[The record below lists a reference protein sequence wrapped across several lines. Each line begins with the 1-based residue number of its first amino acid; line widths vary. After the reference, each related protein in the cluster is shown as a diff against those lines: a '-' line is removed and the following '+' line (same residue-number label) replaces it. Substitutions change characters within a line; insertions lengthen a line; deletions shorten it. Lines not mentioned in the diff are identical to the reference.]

1 MTVEMLESQGTKLEM
16 DTGSGIAKTITAMT
30 LSNPTVLTSVAH
42 GLSNGDVV
50 VAASF
55 DGADAADING
65 KSFVVQFVTD
75 DTFAIDLDS
84 TDLTI
89 DDNTDTAT
97 MTPQSYTEIC
107 SITDW
112 DIAGDT
118 HNMIDYTALGSTRA
132 EEKPG
137 IPRGS
142 ALTFSVNWTSDDTG
156 LLAAETARA
165 ARTLKTFKLTYSD
178 DAVHTFTGYVIG
190 INDSG
195 GGDDKVNG
203 TITIHRVGALTLS

>member
-16 DTGSGIAKTITAMT
+16 DTGSGSAKTITAMT

-50 VAASF
+50 TAALF

-65 KSFVVQFVTD
+65 NSYVVQFVTD

-97 MTPQSYTEIC
+97 MTPQSYTELC
-107 SITDW
+107 SITDF
-112 DIAGDT
+112 DIVGDT
-118 HNMIDYTALGSTRA
+118 HNMIPFTALGSTRA

-137 IPRGS
+137 IPRG
-142 ALTFSVNWTSDDTG
+142 APLTYSVNWTSGDAG
-156 LLAAETARA
+156 LLAAEAARA
-165 ARTLKTFKLTYSD
+165 ARTLKTFKQTYSD
-178 DAVHTFTGYVIG
+178 GAVHTYTGYVIG

-195 GGDDKVNG
+195 SEDDKVNG
-203 TITIHRVGALTLS
+203 TITIHRTGALTLS

>member
-1 MTVEMLESQGTKLEM
+1 MAVDMLESQGTKLEM
-16 DTGSGIAKTITAMT
+16 NSGSGSAKTITAMT

-50 VAASF
+50 VAALF

-65 KSFVVQFVTD
+65 NSYVVQFVTD

-112 DIAGDT
+112 DLPGDT
-118 HNMIDYTALGSTRA
+118 HNMIPFTALGSTRA

-165 ARTLKTFKLTYSD
+165 AKDLKTFKLTYSD

-195 GGDDKVNG
+195 SEDDKVNG
-203 TITIHRVGALTLS
+203 TITIHRVGALNLT